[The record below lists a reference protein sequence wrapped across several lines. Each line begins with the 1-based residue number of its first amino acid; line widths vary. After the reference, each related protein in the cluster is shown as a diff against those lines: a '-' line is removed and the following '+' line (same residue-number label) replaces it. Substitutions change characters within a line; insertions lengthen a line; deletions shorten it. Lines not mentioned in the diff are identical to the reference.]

1 MTEGQRGMK
10 NPKGLNER
18 THDAWNRNA
27 AFWDQWMWD
36 EGNDFQRQL
45 VWEPTERML
54 DIQSGERV
62 LDVACGNGNFSR
74 RLAARGARVV
84 GIDFAEAMIE
94 RARSYPEVD
103 RGEIAYALLDVT
115 NPEELATLS
124 GQPFDAAV
132 ANMALMDISDIAP
145 LLDFLAESLRPG
157 GRFVF
162 SVSHPLFG
170 TVHTLLREQID
181 VDGKSHEVLSIKI
194 TEYLDREPEPGDAIA
209 GQPVPHIYFDRSLQ
223 DLLGQCFRAG
233 LVMDALE
240 EPVFPKELSPEGGSS
255 DLTDHFRR
263 FPPALVVRLRR
274 PERGD

>member
-1 MTEGQRGMK
+1 MTEREQEGTE
-10 NPKGLNER
+10 GLNEQAR
-18 THDAWNRNA
+18 SAWNRNA
-27 AFWDQWMWD
+27 AFWDQWMGD
-36 EGNDFQRQL
+36 EGNDFQRLL

-54 DIQSGERV
+54 DIRHGERV

-103 RGEIAYALLDVT
+103 RGEIAYALLEVT
-115 NPEELATLS
+115 SPEEPATLS
-124 GQPFDAAV
+124 GEPFDAAV

-162 SVSHPLFG
+162 SVSHPLLG

-181 VDGKSHEVLSIKI
+181 VDGESREMLSIKI
-194 TEYLDREPEPGDAIA
+194 TECLDRAPEPGHAIA
-209 GQPVPHIYFDRSLQ
+209 GQPVP
-223 DLLGQCFRAG
+223 
-233 LVMDALE
+233 
-240 EPVFPKELSPEGGSS
+240 
-255 DLTDHFRR
+255 
-263 FPPALVVRLRR
+263 
-274 PERGD
+274 